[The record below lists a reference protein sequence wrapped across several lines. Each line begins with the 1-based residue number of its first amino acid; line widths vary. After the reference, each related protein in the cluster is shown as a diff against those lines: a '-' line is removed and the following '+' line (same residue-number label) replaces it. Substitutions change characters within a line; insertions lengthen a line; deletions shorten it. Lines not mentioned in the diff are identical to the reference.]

1 MEEEKK
7 EELLK
12 SWLKFKAAEEKAKKN
27 RNDIEKEIEALY
39 GTDFQ
44 ETSKTFTE
52 EKFKIN
58 LKKNIVYKLDN
69 EAWLSIRNDIPENL
83 RPEKISF
90 SLDVKGFNY
99 LKDNGP
105 EDVYKKVSDC
115 VEIKQNKTTISVEKI

>member
-1 MEEEKK
+1 MEK

-12 SWLKFKAAEEKAKKN
+12 NWLKYKNAEERAKKN
-27 RNDIEKEIEALY
+27 RYEIEKNIEALY
-39 GTDFQ
+39 GTDFL
-44 ETSKTFTE
+44 ESSKTFTE
-52 EKFKIN
+52 EGFKIN
-58 LKKNIVYKLDN
+58 LKKNIVHKLDN
-69 EAWLSIRNDIPENL
+69 EAWLSVRNDIPENL

-105 EDVYKKVSDC
+105 AEVYKKVSDC